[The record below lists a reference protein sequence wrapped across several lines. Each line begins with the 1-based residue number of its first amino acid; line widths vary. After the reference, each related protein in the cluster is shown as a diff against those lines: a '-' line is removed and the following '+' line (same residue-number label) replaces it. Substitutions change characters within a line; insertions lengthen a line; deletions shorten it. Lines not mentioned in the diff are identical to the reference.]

1 MAGIPSPFSGP
12 NADGASAD
20 GFDAYDSFV
29 PAGVPEPGPFLEGH
43 DVLAGTEHAA
53 VHRLTRW
60 LFDDRGVYDVTFG
73 YNLARLNLDRRHPK
87 AGYRYAVEA
96 DEVESGSDESGAD
109 GAATA
114 ADRGEVLRA
123 EFTPTTP
130 FCPQSKSLTMG
141 SYRAWNGEADRHE
154 YDLVRVRVHPMHH
167 RSESINAEL
176 ASLEPDHVTAHGTI
190 DPETDEGPE
199 RHSSLVRDRLA
210 EGEADDSGPAD
221 SEPTDQTSADSEPD
235 DGVDLSAPF

>member
-12 NADGASAD
+12 SADGGSE

-29 PAGVPEPGPFLEGH
+29 PAGVPEPGPFLAGH

-53 VHRLTRW
+53 FHRLTKR

-73 YNLARLNLDRRHPK
+73 YNLARLNLDRRHPG
-87 AGYRYAVEA
+87 AGYRYAVESGGG
-96 DEVESGSDESGAD
+96 ESSAEGHSEH
-109 GAATA
+109 T
-114 ADRGEVLRA
+114 DRVLRA
-123 EFTPTTP
+123 TFTPTTP
-130 FCPQSKSLTMG
+130 FCPQSKSLTRG

-176 ASLEPDHVTAHGTI
+176 ADLEPESATETEPNAPVDDTTGPKC
-190 DPETDEGPE
+190 PER
-199 RHSSLVRDRLA
+199 RHSSLVRDRLDGGKQA
-210 EGEADDSGPAD
+210 QDAATDGTD
-221 SEPTDQTSADSEPD
+221 PTDGTDR
-235 DGVDLSAPF
+235 SAPF